1 MKLEIT
7 LNKIL
12 FLVLLYPIV
21 LFFPNL
27 IGREGF
33 WLTAPYFFLIFLFLL
48 TFLLIKNRLRIGK
61 ERILALLFFLL
72 AISVY
77 NFSTLRYSLP
87 LFFSLYCV
95 LLFMVLSS
103 IEKKTLNHQIIENFL
118 SFYIVLSIPFFFLS
132 NGFTNQQRFMGF
144 VGSPTVY
151 SGLIT
156 SLFVIVSLKFK
167 LRSFKFIFL
176 FITTFVL
183 VYLTKT
189 RLLIVFLLIYPI
201 IRVLLTS
208 KVWVNR
214 KRIFLT
220 FYLTTLFIYP
230 LYNLVIEWF
239 PSLVTLRYGN
249 KQDTSFG
256 LRNYLYVTSQKEY
269 FGGNTMEKIFGKGNE
284 YSRRFIENLM
294 EIDLMPHN
302 DYMRILIDWGFLGFV
317 IFSFLLYKLAVKNNY
332 TLFVALVYMI
342 LFYSNLVFNI
352 FLISILILMF
362 FAVEEGINK
371 KDYKLN

>member
-1 MKLEIT
+1 LKLEIT

-230 LYNLVIEWF
+230 LYNLVILKLL
-239 PSLVTLRYGN
+239 SLCLTL
-249 KQDTSFG
+249 
-256 LRNYLYVTSQKEY
+256 
-269 FGGNTMEKIFGKGNE
+269 
-284 YSRRFIENLM
+284 
-294 EIDLMPHN
+294 
-302 DYMRILIDWGFLGFV
+302 
-317 IFSFLLYKLAVKNNY
+317 
-332 TLFVALVYMI
+332 
-342 LFYSNLVFNI
+342 
-352 FLISILILMF
+352 
-362 FAVEEGINK
+362 
-371 KDYKLN
+371 LN